1 MAGDWAGSPWM
12 YIVLV
17 LAGAVA
23 SAINAVAGGG
33 SLVSFPTLVA
43 LGIPPLPANAT
54 NAVALWP
61 GSLAGALGYRE
72 EFAKTKS
79 YFAVLVA
86 PTLVGA
92 ILGSWLL
99 VVTDQS
105 TFQRL
110 VPFLVLGATVL
121 LALQPRVQ
129 QWAAK
134 REGGRQKQWG
144 IFLQFLVALYGGY
157 FGAGMG
163 IMILAAMSLYVKGTL
178 HEMNALKNWLGLI
191 INLAASV
198 LLVTQGLV
206 WLVPGVCLMVG
217 AMIGGYA
224 GARLSLRVSS
234 DRLRILI
241 VVYGLAMSVWF
252 FVRGFL

>member
-1 MAGDWAGSPWM
+1 MAEDWAGSPLT
-12 YIVLV
+12 YCLLV

-23 SAINAVAGGG
+23 SAINSVAGGG

-61 GSLAGALGYRE
+61 GSFAGAIGYRS
-72 EFAKTKS
+72 EFAKTKG
-79 YFAVLVA
+79 FLAALIA
-86 PTLVGA
+86 PTLIGA

-105 TFQRL
+105 TFQHL
-110 VPFLVLGATVL
+110 IPFLVLGATIL
-121 LALQPRVQ
+121 LAFQPRVQ
-129 QWAAK
+129 QWATK

-144 IFLQFLVALYGGY
+144 IFLQFLVAVYGGY

-163 IMILAAMSLYVKGTL
+163 IMILAAMSLYVTGTL
-178 HEMNALKNWLGLI
+178 HEMNALKNWLGLL
-191 INLAASV
+191 INLAAAV
-198 LLVTQGLV
+198 LLITQGLV
-206 WLVPGVCLMVG
+206 WLVPGLCLMAG

-234 DRLRILI
+234 ERLRILI
-241 VVYGLAMSVWF
+241 VAYGFSMSIWF